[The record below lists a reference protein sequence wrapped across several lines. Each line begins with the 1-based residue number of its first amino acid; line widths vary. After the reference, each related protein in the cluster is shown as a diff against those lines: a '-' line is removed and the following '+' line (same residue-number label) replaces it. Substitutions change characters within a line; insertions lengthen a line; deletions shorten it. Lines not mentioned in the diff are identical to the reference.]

1 MLLGRKIKENL
12 KKSKKKQ
19 NSFLAMADGHYS
31 SFDDSEQ
38 FEEDSSWISDTD
50 QDVKW
55 CGWKRASPV
64 SVEAASNLNDG
75 KQVKILLS
83 LCLFHIY

>member
-1 MLLGRKIKENL
+1 MMD
-12 KKSKKKQ
+12 
-19 NSFLAMADGHYS
+19 AHYS

-38 FEEDSSWISDTD
+38 FEEDSSWISDSD

-64 SVEAASNLNDG
+64 SVEVANSLNDS
-75 KQVKILLS
+75 KQVFLLYFLFVFIYS
-83 LCLFHIY
+83 LI

>member
-1 MLLGRKIKENL
+1 MMMD
-12 KKSKKKQ
+12 
-19 NSFLAMADGHYS
+19 AHYS

-38 FEEDSSWISDTD
+38 FEEDSSWISDSD

-64 SVEAASNLNDG
+64 SVEVASSLNDS
-75 KQVKILLS
+75 KQVFLLYFLFVFIYS
-83 LCLFHIY
+83 LI

>member
-1 MLLGRKIKENL
+1 MMMD
-12 KKSKKKQ
+12 
-19 NSFLAMADGHYS
+19 AHYS

-38 FEEDSSWISDTD
+38 FEEDSSWISDSD

-64 SVEAASNLNDG
+64 SVEVASSLNDG
-75 KQVKILLS
+75 KQVANHFIYLIFIYIN
-83 LCLFHIY
+83 LF